1 MMIKNKY
8 LLQKLMISYMYC
20 HLLAV
25 EAFVQRIWQMFSQEN
40 LQFLFGGDWCVARH
54 WEGSGGGIDQNSQGW
69 LNIGSLKID
78 FLSIFFFVIL
88 GVFFI
93 IFC

>member
-1 MMIKNKY
+1 
-8 LLQKLMISYMYC
+8 MYC

-40 LQFLFGGDWCVARH
+40 LQFLFGGDWCVAGH

-69 LNIGSLKID
+69 LNIGGLKVDD
-78 FLSIFFFVIL
+78 FV
-88 GVFFI
+88 
-93 IFC
+93 